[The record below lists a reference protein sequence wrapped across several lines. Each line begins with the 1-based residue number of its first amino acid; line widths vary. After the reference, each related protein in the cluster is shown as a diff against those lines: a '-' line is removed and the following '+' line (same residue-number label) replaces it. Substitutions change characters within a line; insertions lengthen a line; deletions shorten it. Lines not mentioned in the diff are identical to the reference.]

1 MTSFAISVR
10 MSAILLV
17 HNSSTSQELSTIS
30 QPPGLRP
37 WQKSLL
43 AVGTSLTDRAF
54 TGAVL
59 DEA

>member
-1 MTSFAISVR
+1 